1 MEEEKAPQIENPKKT
16 SIPDFKEYEIDRN
29 GNVFRNGKLMKQQTN
44 TYGYKHIHL
53 CIGGKVTTCLVHR
66 LVAMAFIPNP
76 DGKPCVDHIDGNRKN
91 NSVDNLRWV
100 TIKENN
106 NNPITK
112 ERIGLSKSGENC
124 PFYGKR
130 GKCCLHS
137 KPLFQFKNGEL
148 IGYFESIDEACKK
161 YGYDHSLITR
171 CCQHKVSIAY
181 GYEWEYAFDYFIEL
195 TKQLRHNQRR
205 YFAQRRPEILE
216 TCKRLEGE
224 VDAIVAKI
232 TDKQMRLF

>member
-1 MEEEKAPQIENPKKT
+1 MEEEKAPQIENPEKI

-29 GNVFRNGKLMKQQTN
+29 GNVFRNGKLMKQQT
-44 TYGYKHIHL
+44 
-53 CIGGKVTTCLVHR
+53 
-66 LVAMAFIPNP
+66 
-76 DGKPCVDHIDGNRKN
+76 
-91 NSVDNLRWV
+91 
-100 TIKENN
+100 N

-224 VDAIVAKI
+224 VDAVIAKMF
-232 TDKQMRLF
+232 DKQLKMF

>member
-1 MEEEKAPQIENPKKT
+1 
-16 SIPDFKEYEIDRN
+16 
-29 GNVFRNGKLMKQQTN
+29 
-44 TYGYKHIHL
+44 
-53 CIGGKVTTCLVHR
+53 
-66 LVAMAFIPNP
+66 MAFIPNP
-76 DGKPCVDHIDGNRKN
+76 DGKPCVDHIDGNRTN

-124 PFYGKR
+124 PFYGER

-161 YGYDHSLITR
+161 YGYNHSLITR
-171 CCQHKVSIAY
+171 CCQHEVSIAY
-181 GYEWEYAFDYFIEL
+181 GYEWEYAFGYFIEL

-216 TCKRLEGE
+216 TCKELESE
-224 VDAIVAKI
+224 VDSIIAK
-232 TDKQMRLF
+232 LFDRQLRMF

>member
-1 MEEEKAPQIENPKKT
+1 MEEEKTTQIENPEKI

-44 TYGYKHIHL
+44 TY
-53 CIGGKVTTCLVHR
+53 
-66 LVAMAFIPNP
+66 
-76 DGKPCVDHIDGNRKN
+76 VDHIDGNRKN

-216 TCKRLEGE
+216 TCKRLESE

>member
-1 MEEEKAPQIENPKKT
+1 MEEEKAPQIENPGKI
-16 SIPDFKEYEIDRN
+16 SIPDFKEYEIDRK
-29 GNVFRNGKLMKQQTN
+29 GNVFRNGKLIKQQTN

-53 CIGGKVTTCLVHR
+53 
-66 LVAMAFIPNP
+66 
-76 DGKPCVDHIDGNRKN
+76 
-91 NSVDNLRWV
+91 S
-100 TIKENN
+100 
-106 NNPITK
+106 
-112 ERIGLSKSGENC
+112 IGLSKSGENC

-148 IGYFESIDEACKK
+148 ICYFDSIDEACKK
-161 YGYDHSLITR
+161 YGYSHSLITR

-216 TCKRLEGE
+216 TCKKLESE
-224 VDAIVAKI
+224 VDAVIAKMF
-232 TDKQMRLF
+232 DKQLKMF

>member
-1 MEEEKAPQIENPKKT
+1 MEEEKNPQIENPEKI

-44 TYGYKHIHL
+44 TYGY
-53 CIGGKVTTCLVHR
+53 
-66 LVAMAFIPNP
+66 
-76 DGKPCVDHIDGNRKN
+76 RKN

-137 KPLFQFKNGEL
+137 KPLFLFKNGEL

-205 YFAQRRPEILE
+205 YFAQRRPEILA
-216 TCKRLEGE
+216 TCKKLESE

>member
-1 MEEEKAPQIENPKKT
+1 MEEEKAPQIENPEKI

-112 ERIGLSKSGENC
+112 ENVLDYLKVEKIV
-124 PFYGKR
+124 
-130 GKCCLHS
+130 
-137 KPLFQFKNGEL
+137 LFMGNVANVVYIQNLCF
-148 IGYFESIDEACKK
+148 
-161 YGYDHSLITR
+161 SLRT
-171 CCQHKVSIAY
+171 
-181 GYEWEYAFDYFIEL
+181 G
-195 TKQLRHNQRR
+195 N
-205 YFAQRRPEILE
+205 
-216 TCKRLEGE
+216 
-224 VDAIVAKI
+224 
-232 TDKQMRLF
+232 

>member
-1 MEEEKAPQIENPKKT
+1 MDKIYMEEEKTTQIENPEKI

-44 TYGYKHIHL
+44 TY
-53 CIGGKVTTCLVHR
+53 
-66 LVAMAFIPNP
+66 
-76 DGKPCVDHIDGNRKN
+76 VDHIDGNRKN

-216 TCKRLEGE
+216 TCKRLESE

>member
-1 MEEEKAPQIENPKKT
+1 MEEEKAPQIENPEKI

-44 TYGYKHIHL
+44 TYG
-53 CIGGKVTTCLVHR
+53 
-66 LVAMAFIPNP
+66 

-124 PFYGKR
+124 SFYGKR

-148 IGYFESIDEACKK
+148 IGYIESIDEACKK
-161 YGYDHSLITR
+161 YGYDHSLITK

-205 YFAQRRPEILE
+205 YFTQRRPEILE
-216 TCKRLEGE
+216 TCKRLESE